1 MPAGTVR
8 KKCIVAHDIR
18 MRHCRPVRKDRGMKV
33 IFALFLLI
41 GSAAAAL
48 AQPHACAADAIAKA
62 EQLLRFHGE
71 VQAGQPA
78 AVDQTVKVLPP
89 VKALKGNGRFDVL
102 EVWGHIYK
110 ADYRIRL
117 IYAQIKG
124 SCALMGQEI
133 LEASDPF

>member
-1 MPAGTVR
+1 
-8 KKCIVAHDIR
+8 
-18 MRHCRPVRKDRGMKV
+18 MKV
-33 IFALFLLI
+33 IIALLLFVATT
-41 GSAAAAL
+41 AAASAE
-48 AQPHACAADAIAKA
+48 PHACAAAAIAKA
-62 EQLLRFHGE
+62 DQLLRFHGE

-78 AVDQTVKVLPP
+78 AVDQNVKVLPP

-110 ADYRIRL
+110 ADYRMRL

-133 LEASDPF
+133 LEASDPY